1 MLINNLR
8 TRLVKEIHVLLSSL
22 EQEGT
27 ISWAEIQKVNFE
39 NISLGQPKNKAFG
52 DLTINAAMVLAPVFK
67 KNPMHIA
74 EILKERILEK
84 WEEPVDISIAA
95 PGFINFFIDP
105 KFLTG
110 QLSGILKKMEA
121 YGLNTGGNGVKI
133 QLEYVSANPTG
144 NLHIGHGRWAALGDS
159 LSNIYAANGFDV
171 WREYYVNDYGSQI
184 KKFAICM
191 ASLYLRYFNKIMPY
205 PEDGYPEE
213 IIKTVVEEIFLRDG
227 KKYFKGSQTE
237 IINDSE
243 IINGAGPGKS
253 GTADDAAVMDLS
265 NGPEENPD
273 GKSADEAY
281 GINIDLLGKEGVRI
295 MLLRIEKTLASMGVC
310 FDEWFCE
317 SSLYE
322 GANFENSLDL
332 LKKKE
337 IVYEK
342 ENALWFKAEQFGDEK
357 DRVIIRTGGEPTYFA
372 SDIMYLINKAARGF
386 TRLIYILGADHH
398 GYIKRLHAIGKAT
411 GFGDKNIEVVIGQLV
426 RLVKKGETVRMSKRK
441 GKVYNLDDLVGE
453 VGSDAVR
460 FFFSAN
466 SFDTPM
472 DFDLDLAKQKSNKN
486 PVYYVQYAHARIAS
500 VIEKAIRL
508 QIRGELKADK
518 KEIDLEI
525 FDLIADLQLSNGVA
539 DSAKGVAAT
548 CDKEVTA
555 DGGKARTKA
564 IVPDSEKAGTK
575 ITAAEGSEFSMT
587 KDNYEAIFNKLVSQ
601 LDFSTLVLKNFDE
614 IELAKILLFYPDIVY
629 DACKNNAPYFI
640 NQYLY
645 RLASQ
650 FHYFYNHHRII
661 DGGRLN
667 VNRLKLVMA
676 VKVVLT
682 NALNLL
688 KITAPVKM

>member
-8 TRLVKEIHVLLSSL
+8 IRLVKDIQALLSSL
-22 EQEGT
+22 EQEGI
-27 ISWAEIQKVNFE
+27 ISRSEIERINFE
-39 NISLGQPKNKAFG
+39 NISLGQPKNKSFG

-74 EILKERILEK
+74 EIIKERILEK
-84 WEEPVDISIAA
+84 WEESADISIAA

-105 KFLTG
+105 KFLAG
-110 QLSGILKKMEA
+110 QLAGISKKMEA
-121 YGLNTGGNGVKI
+121 YGLNTSGNGVKI

-184 KKFAICM
+184 KKFALCM
-191 ASLYLRYFNKIMPY
+191 ASLYLKYFKKIMPY

-213 IIKTVVEEIFLRDG
+213 IIKTVVEEIISRDG

-237 IINDSE
+237 TINDSE

-253 GTADDAAVMDLS
+253 GTTDDTDVMDLS
-265 NGPEENPD
+265 NIPEKNPD
-273 GKSADEAY
+273 GKTVDEAY
-281 GINIDLLGKEGVRI
+281 GINIDLLGKEGIRI

-332 LKKKE
+332 LKKKG

-342 ENALWFKAEQFGDEK
+342 ENALWFKAQEFGDEK

-372 SDIMYLINKAARGF
+372 SDIMYLINKASRGF

-411 GFGDKNIEVVIGQLV
+411 GFDDKNIEVVIGQLV
-426 RLVKKGETVRMSKRK
+426 RLVKKGEAVRMSKRK
-441 GKVYNLDDLVGE
+441 GKVYNLDDLIGE

-508 QIRGELKADK
+508 HIKGELKADK

-525 FDLIADLQLSNGVA
+525 FDSIADLQFSIGA
-539 DSAKGVAAT
+539 
-548 CDKEVTA
+548 
-555 DGGKARTKA
+555 GG
-564 IVPDSEKAGTK
+564 
-575 ITAAEGSEFSMT
+575 EFSLT
-587 KDNYEAIFNKLVSQ
+587 KDNYEIIF
-601 LDFSTLVLKNFDE
+601 
-614 IELAKILLFYPDIVY
+614 
-629 DACKNNAPYFI
+629 
-640 NQYLY
+640 
-645 RLASQ
+645 
-650 FHYFYNHHRII
+650 
-661 DGGRLN
+661 
-667 VNRLKLVMA
+667 
-676 VKVVLT
+676 
-682 NALNLL
+682 
-688 KITAPVKM
+688 

>member
-1 MLINNLR
+1 MLINTLR
-8 TRLVKEIHVLLSSL
+8 VRLVEEIKALLSSL
-22 EQEGT
+22 EQENYV
-27 ISWAEIQKVNFE
+27 SREEIEKVNFE
-39 NISLGQPKNKAFG
+39 NISLGQPKNKSFG

-74 EILKERILEK
+74 GILKERILEK
-84 WEEPVDISIAA
+84 WEESSDISIAA
-95 PGFINFFIDP
+95 PGFINFFIDAG
-105 KFLTG
+105 FLAR
-110 QLSGILKKMEA
+110 QLAGIPEKSDA
-121 YGLNTGGNGVKI
+121 YGFNASGNGVKI
-133 QLEYVSANPTG
+133 QLEFVSANPTG

-184 KKFAICM
+184 KKFASCM
-191 ASLYLRYFNKIMPY
+191 ASLYLRHFKKTVPY
-205 PEDGYPEE
+205 PEEGYPEE
-213 IIKTVVEEIFLRDG
+213 IIKNVVDEIISRDG
-227 KKYFKGSQTE
+227 KKYFRDSKIESPNGEQTE
-237 IINDSE
+237 DS
-243 IINGAGPGKS
+243 
-253 GTADDAAVMDLS
+253 D
-265 NGPEENPD
+265 
-273 GKSADEAY
+273 Y
-281 GINIDLLGKEGVRI
+281 GVDIDLLGKEGVRI
-295 MLLRIEKTLASMGVC
+295 MLLRINKTLASMGVY

-322 GANFENSLDL
+322 GANFENSIEL
-332 LKKKE
+332 LKEKG

-342 ENALWFKAEQFGDEK
+342 ENALWFKALQFGDDK

-411 GFGDKNIEVVIGQLV
+411 GFEDKNIEVVIGQLV
-426 RLVKKGETVRMSKRK
+426 RLVKKGEAVRMSKRK
-441 GKVYNLDDLVGE
+441 GKVYSLDDLIGE

-508 QIRGELKADK
+508 YMKGELKADK
-518 KEIDLEI
+518 KEIVLES
-525 FDLIADLQLSNGVA
+525 FDMPEYLQFSPGDTGSN
-539 DSAKGVAAT
+539 K
-548 CDKEVTA
+548 KEVFTN
-555 DGGKARTKA
+555 DGKHNGINYSTDNISGISSDCA
-564 IVPDSEKAGTK
+564 
-575 ITAAEGSEFSMT
+575 EFSMT
-587 KDNYEAIFNKLVSQ
+587 RDNYDAIFNKLVSQ
-601 LDFSTLVLKNFDE
+601 IDFSTLVLKNIDE

-667 VNRLKLVMA
+667 ANRLKLVMA
-676 VKVVLT
+676 VKVVLK
-682 NALNLL
+682 NALELL
-688 KITAPVKM
+688 KITYPVKM

>member
-1 MLINNLR
+1 MLINNLKA
-8 TRLVKEIHVLLSSL
+8 RLVKDIRALLSSL
-22 EQEGT
+22 EQEGI
-27 ISWAEIQKVNFE
+27 ISRPEIEKVDFE

-52 DLTINAAMVLAPVFK
+52 DLAINAAMVLSPVFK
-67 KNPMHIA
+67 KSPMHIA
-74 EILKERILEK
+74 EILKERIIEK

-95 PGFINFFIDP
+95 PGFINFFIGN
-105 KFLTG
+105 KFLAG
-110 QLSGILKKMEA
+110 RLADISKKMDS
-121 YGLNTGGNGVKI
+121 YGLNTSGAGVKI

-184 KKFAICM
+184 KKFASCL
-191 ASLYLRYFNKIMPY
+191 ASLYLKYFKKNMPY

-213 IIKTVVEEIFLRDG
+213 IIKTVVEEIILRDG
-227 KKYFKGSQTE
+227 RKFF
-237 IINDSE
+237 
-243 IINGAGPGKS
+243 
-253 GTADDAAVMDLS
+253 L
-265 NGPEENPD
+265 D
-273 GKSADEAY
+273 GKEESYEV
-281 GINIDLLGKEGVRI
+281 NIDLLGKEGVRI
-295 MLLRIEKTLASMGVC
+295 MLLRIEKTLESMGVR

-332 LKKKE
+332 LKVKG

-342 ENALWFKAEQFGDEK
+342 ENALWFKAQEFGDEK
-357 DRVIIRTGGEPTYFA
+357 DRVIVRTGGEPTYFA
-372 SDIMYLINKAARGF
+372 SDIMYLINKEARGF

-411 GFGDKNIEVVIGQLV
+411 GFDDKNIEVVIGQLV

-441 GKVYNLDDLVGE
+441 GKVYSLDDLVGE

-460 FFFSAN
+460 FFFSTN

-500 VIEKAIRL
+500 IIEKAIRL
-508 QIRGELKADK
+508 YIKGELKADK

-525 FDLIADLQLSNGVA
+525 FSSLDGLQSPVCVA
-539 DSAKGVAAT
+539 DG
-548 CDKEVTA
+548 
-555 DGGKARTKA
+555 
-564 IVPDSEKAGTK
+564 
-575 ITAAEGSEFSMT
+575 FSIA
-587 KDNYEAIFNKLVSQ
+587 KDNYEAIFSKIISQ
-601 LDFSTLVLKNFDE
+601 LDFSSLVLKDIDE
-614 IELAKILLFYPDIVY
+614 TELAKILLFYPDIVY

-667 VNRLKLVMA
+667 ANRLKLVM
-676 VKVVLT
+676 VVRVVLV

>member
-1 MLINNLR
+1 
-8 TRLVKEIHVLLSSL
+8 
-22 EQEGT
+22 
-27 ISWAEIQKVNFE
+27 
-39 NISLGQPKNKAFG
+39 
-52 DLTINAAMVLAPVFK
+52 
-67 KNPMHIA
+67 
-74 EILKERILEK
+74 
-84 WEEPVDISIAA
+84 
-95 PGFINFFIDP
+95 
-105 KFLTG
+105 
-110 QLSGILKKMEA
+110 
-121 YGLNTGGNGVKI
+121 
-133 QLEYVSANPTG
+133 
-144 NLHIGHGRWAALGDS
+144 
-159 LSNIYAANGFDV
+159 
-171 WREYYVNDYGSQI
+171 
-184 KKFAICM
+184 
-191 ASLYLRYFNKIMPY
+191 
-205 PEDGYPEE
+205 
-213 IIKTVVEEIFLRDG
+213 
-227 KKYFKGSQTE
+227 
-237 IINDSE
+237 
-243 IINGAGPGKS
+243 
-253 GTADDAAVMDLS
+253 
-265 NGPEENPD
+265 
-273 GKSADEAY
+273 
-281 GINIDLLGKEGVRI
+281 
-295 MLLRIEKTLASMGVC
+295 MLLRIEKTLASMGVY

-332 LKKKE
+332 LKVKG

-411 GFGDKNIEVVIGQLV
+411 GFEDKNIEVVIGQLV
-426 RLVKKGETVRMSKRK
+426 RLVKKGEAVRMSKRK
-441 GKVYNLDDLVGE
+441 GKVYSLDDLIGE

-508 QIRGELKADK
+508 HIKGELKAVK
-518 KEIDLEI
+518 KEIDPEI
-525 FDLIADLQLSNGVA
+525 FDSLAGLQSPGGAAD
-539 DSAKGVAAT
+539 
-548 CDKEVTA
+548 
-555 DGGKARTKA
+555 
-564 IVPDSEKAGTK
+564 
-575 ITAAEGSEFSMT
+575 EFSMT
-587 KDNYEAIFNKLVSQ
+587 KDNYEAIFNKMVSQ
-601 LDFSTLVLKNFDE
+601 LDFSSLVLKDNDE

-629 DACKNNAPYFI
+629 DACRNNAPYFI

-667 VNRLKLVMA
+667 ANRLKLVMA
-676 VKVVLT
+676 VRVVLV
-682 NALNLL
+682 NALSLL

>member
-1 MLINNLR
+1 MLINNLNN
-8 TRLVKEIHVLLSSL
+8 RLVKEIRALLSSL
-22 EQEGT
+22 EQEGI
-27 ISWAEIQKVNFE
+27 ISRPEIEKVNFE

-67 KNPMHIA
+67 KSPMHIA

-84 WEEPVDISIAA
+84 WEESSDISIAA
-95 PGFINFFIDP
+95 PGFINFFIDH
-105 KFLTG
+105 KFLASR
-110 QLSGILKKMEA
+110 LAGISKNMDT
-121 YGLNTGGNGVKI
+121 YGLNTSGAGVKI

-184 KKFAICM
+184 RKFANCM
-191 ASLYLRYFNKIMPY
+191 ASLYLRNYKKIMPY

-213 IIKTVVEEIFLRDG
+213 IIKTVVEEIIARDG
-227 KKYFKGSQTE
+227 RKYFLGGKV
-237 IINDSE
+237 DSS
-243 IINGAGPGKS
+243 S
-253 GTADDAAVMDLS
+253 GL
-265 NGPEENPD
+265 EKNPD
-273 GKSADEAY
+273 GKTAEESY
-281 GINIDLLGKEGVRI
+281 GINIDLLGKEGVRL
-295 MLLRIEKTLASMGVC
+295 MLLRIEKTLASMGVR

-332 LKKKE
+332 LKVKG

-342 ENALWFKAEQFGDEK
+342 ENALWFKAQEFGDEK

-411 GFGDKNIEVVIGQLV
+411 GFENENIEVVIGQLV
-426 RLVKKGETVRMSKRK
+426 RLVKKGEAVRMSKRK
-441 GKVYNLDDLVGE
+441 GKVYSLDDLVGE

-508 QIRGELKADK
+508 HIKGELKTDK
-518 KEIDLEI
+518 KEIGPEI
-525 FDLIADLQLSNGVA
+525 FDSIADLKLSSG
-539 DSAKGVAAT
+539 AAVST
-548 CDKEVTA
+548 KEIA
-555 DGGKARTKA
+555 A
-564 IVPDSEKAGTK
+564 DSEKACAK
-575 ITAAEGSEFSMT
+575 ISAGEGSEFFIT
-587 KDNYEAIFNKLVSQ
+587 NGNYEAIFSKIISQ
-601 LDFSTLVLKNFDE
+601 LDFSSLALKDIDE

-629 DACKNNAPYFI
+629 DACRNNAPYFI

-676 VKVVLT
+676 VRVVLV
-682 NALNLL
+682 NALSLL
-688 KITAPVKM
+688 KISAPVKM

>member
-1 MLINNLR
+1 MLINNLKI
-8 TRLVKEIHVLLSSL
+8 RLVKDIRALLFSL
-22 EQEGT
+22 EQENL
-27 ISWAEIQKVNFE
+27 ISGVENERINFD

-67 KNPMHIA
+67 KSPMHIA
-74 EILKERILEK
+74 EIIKERILEK
-84 WEEPVDISIAA
+84 WEEPADISVAA
-95 PGFINFFIDP
+95 PGFINFFIDK
-105 KFLTG
+105 KFLAK
-110 QLSGILKKMEA
+110 QLTEISKKA
-121 YGLNTGGNGVKI
+121 DDYGLNNSGNGIRI

-191 ASLYLRYFNKIMPY
+191 ASLYLKYFNIIMPY

-213 IIKTVVEEIFLRDG
+213 IIKTVAEEIILRDG
-227 KKYFKGSQTE
+227 KKYFLG
-237 IINDSE
+237 
-243 IINGAGPGKS
+243 GK
-253 GTADDAAVMDLS
+253 
-265 NGPEENPD
+265 EE
-273 GKSADEAY
+273 SYEV
-281 GINIDLLGKEGVRI
+281 NIDLLGKEGVRI
-295 MLLRIEKTLASMGVC
+295 MLLRIKKTLESMGVC

-317 SSLYE
+317 STLYE
-322 GANFENSLDL
+322 GANFEKSLDL
-332 LKKKE
+332 LKVKG

-342 ENALWFKAEQFGDEK
+342 ENALWFKTEQFGDDK

-372 SDIMYLINKAARGF
+372 SDIMYLINKASRGF

-398 GYIKRLHAIGKAT
+398 GYVKRLHAIGRAT
-411 GFGDKNIEVVIGQLV
+411 GFEDRNIEVVIGQLV
-426 RLVKKGETVRMSKRK
+426 RLVKKGEAVRMSKRK

-508 QIRGELKADK
+508 YIKRELKADK

-525 FDLIADLQLSNGVA
+525 FDSIADLLPLYDAAGSF
-539 DSAKGVAAT
+539 KGPAIPG
-548 CDKEVTA
+548 DKEVVA
-555 DGGKARTKA
+555 DGDEVSLKEVAKDVNFFIANRM
-564 IVPDSEKAGTK
+564 DSKGDEAGVNGDTANSDKAGVK
-575 ITAAEGSEFSMT
+575 NMAAAGNEFSLT
-587 KDNYEAIFNKLVSQ
+587 KNNYEEIFSKIISQ
-601 LDFSTLVLKNFDE
+601 LDFSSLALKNIDE

-629 DACKNNAPYFI
+629 DACRNNAPYFI

-676 VKVVLT
+676 VRIVLV

>member
-1 MLINNLR
+1 MLINNLNN
-8 TRLVKEIHVLLSSL
+8 RLVREIRALLSSL
-22 EQEGT
+22 EQEGI
-27 ISWAEIQKVNFE
+27 ISRPEIEKVNFE

-67 KNPMHIA
+67 KSPMHIA

-84 WEEPVDISIAA
+84 WEESSDISIAA
-95 PGFINFFIDP
+95 PGFINFFIDH
-105 KFLTG
+105 KFLASR
-110 QLSGILKKMEA
+110 LAGISKNMDT
-121 YGLNTGGNGVKI
+121 YGLNTSGAGVKI

-184 KKFAICM
+184 RKFANCM
-191 ASLYLRYFNKIMPY
+191 ASLYLRNYKKIMPY

-213 IIKTVVEEIFLRDG
+213 IIKTVVEEIIARDG
-227 KKYFKGSQTE
+227 RKYFLGGKV
-237 IINDSE
+237 DSS
-243 IINGAGPGKS
+243 S
-253 GTADDAAVMDLS
+253 GL
-265 NGPEENPD
+265 EKNPD
-273 GKSADEAY
+273 GKTAEESY
-281 GINIDLLGKEGVRI
+281 GINIDLLGKEGVRL
-295 MLLRIEKTLASMGVC
+295 MLLRIEKTLSSMDVR

-332 LKKKE
+332 LKVKG

-342 ENALWFKAEQFGDEK
+342 ENALWFKAQEFGDEK

-398 GYIKRLHAIGKAT
+398 VYIKRLHAIGKAT
-411 GFGDKNIEVVIGQLV
+411 GFEDENIEVVIGQLV
-426 RLVKKGETVRMSKRK
+426 RLVKKGEAVRMSKRK
-441 GKVYNLDDLVGE
+441 GKVYSLDDLVGE

-508 QIRGELKADK
+508 HIKGELKTDK
-518 KEIDLEI
+518 KETGPEI
-525 FDLIADLQLSNGVA
+525 FDSIADLKLSSGATV
-539 DSAKGVAAT
+539 STKEIAA
-548 CDKEVTA
+548 
-555 DGGKARTKA
+555 
-564 IVPDSEKAGTK
+564 DSEKACAK
-575 ITAAEGSEFSMT
+575 ISAGEGSEFFIT
-587 KDNYEAIFNKLVSQ
+587 NGNYEAIFSKIISQ
-601 LDFSTLVLKNFDE
+601 LDFSSLALKDIDE

-629 DACKNNAPYFI
+629 DACRNNAPYFI

-676 VKVVLT
+676 VRVVLV
-682 NALNLL
+682 NALSLL
-688 KITAPVKM
+688 KISAPVKM

>member
-8 TRLVKEIHVLLSSL
+8 ARIVKDIRDLLSSF
-22 EQEGT
+22 EQKNLVSRADIER
-27 ISWAEIQKVNFE
+27 INFE

-52 DLTINAAMVLAPVFK
+52 DLTINAAMVLAPALK

-74 EILKERILEK
+74 EIIKEKILEK
-84 WEEPVDISIAA
+84 WVEPADISIAA
-95 PGFINFFIDP
+95 PGFINFFIDK
-105 KFLTG
+105 KFLASR
-110 QLSGILKKMEA
+110 LSGISKKLEA
-121 YGLNTGGNGVKI
+121 YGLNTSGAGVKI
-133 QLEYVSANPTG
+133 QLEFVSANPTG

-184 KKFAICM
+184 KKFANCM
-191 ASLYLRYFNKIMPY
+191 ASLYLRYFKKNMPY

-213 IIKTVVEEIFLRDG
+213 IIKTVVEEIISRDG
-227 KKYFKGSQTE
+227 KKYFL
-237 IINDSE
+237 
-243 IINGAGPGKS
+243 
-253 GTADDAAVMDLS
+253 ADKVDLS
-265 NGPEENPD
+265 NGPEKNPD
-273 GKSADEAY
+273 GKNVDEAH
-281 GINIDLLGKEGVRI
+281 GINIDLLEKEGVRI
-295 MLLRIEKTLASMGVC
+295 MLQRIEKTLESMGVR

-322 GANFENSLDL
+322 GANFKNSLDL
-332 LKKKE
+332 LKRKG

-411 GFGDKNIEVVIGQLV
+411 GFDDKNIEVVIGQLV
-426 RLVKKGETVRMSKRK
+426 RLVKKGEAVRMSKRK
-441 GKVYNLDDLVGE
+441 GKVYSLDDLVGE

-508 QIRGELKADK
+508 HIRGELKADK
-518 KEIDLEI
+518 KEIDPEI
-525 FDLIADLQLSNGVA
+525 FDSVADLQFESGITNSG
-539 DSAKGVAAT
+539 KKVAAVGGEVGMKEVAAGENLFIAKRVNSKMGEVSINGGAAD
-548 CDKEVTA
+548 CDKT
-555 DGGKARTKA
+555 GNK
-564 IVPDSEKAGTK
+564 S
-575 ITAAEGSEFSMT
+575 TAADGSEFSIT
-587 KDNYEAIFNKLVSQ
+587 KDNYDAIFSKIISQ
-601 LDFSTLVLKNFDE
+601 MDFSSLVLKNNDE

-667 VNRLKLVMA
+667 ANRLKLVMA
-676 VKVVLT
+676 VRVVLV
-682 NALNLL
+682 NALSLL

>member
-8 TRLVKEIHVLLSSL
+8 TRLVKDISSLLSSL
-22 EQEGT
+22 EKEGI
-27 ISWAEIQKVNFE
+27 ISRPEIEKVDFE

-52 DLTINAAMVLAPVFK
+52 DLTVNAAMVLAPVFK
-67 KNPMHIA
+67 KSPMHIA
-74 EILKERILEK
+74 EILKERIIEK

-95 PGFINFFIDP
+95 PGFINFFIGQ
-105 KFLTG
+105 KFLASR
-110 QLSGILKKMEA
+110 LEIISKKLES
-121 YGLNTGGNGVKI
+121 YGLNTSGAGVKI

-184 KKFAICM
+184 KKFAGCM
-191 ASLYLRYFNKIMPY
+191 ASLYLRYFKKNMPY

-213 IIKTVVEEIFLRDG
+213 IIKTVVEEIILKDDRKFFLEG
-227 KKYFKGSQTE
+227 KEG
-237 IINDSE
+237 
-243 IINGAGPGKS
+243 G
-253 GTADDAAVMDLS
+253 
-265 NGPEENPD
+265 
-273 GKSADEAY
+273 Y
-281 GINIDLLGKEGVRI
+281 GVNIDLLGKEGVRI
-295 MLLRIEKTLASMGVC
+295 MLLRIGKTLESMGVY

-322 GANFENSLDL
+322 GSNFEDSLDL
-332 LKKKE
+332 LKAQG

-342 ENALWFKAEQFGDEK
+342 ENALWFKAQEFGDEK

-372 SDIMYLINKAARGF
+372 SDIMYFINKAARGF

-411 GFGDKNIEVVIGQLV
+411 GFEDKNIEVVIGQLV

-441 GKVYNLDDLVGE
+441 GKVYSLDDLIGE
-453 VGSDAVR
+453 VGSDPVR

-500 VIEKAIRL
+500 IIEKAIRL
-508 QIRGELKADK
+508 QIKGELKADK
-518 KEIDLEI
+518 KEIDRKI
-525 FDLIADLQLSNGVA
+525 FDSFAEMQMS
-539 DSAKGVAAT
+539 S
-548 CDKEVTA
+548 
-555 DGGKARTKA
+555 GG
-564 IVPDSEKAGTK
+564 PAGNETTSVEGCEFF
-575 ITAAEGSEFSMT
+575 ITQ
-587 KDNYEAIFNKLVSQ
+587 DNYEAIFNKIISQ
-601 LDFSTLVLKNFDE
+601 LDFSSLVLKDLDE
-614 IELAKILLFYPDIVY
+614 TELAKILLFYPDIVY

-667 VNRLKLVMA
+667 ANRLKLVM
-676 VKVVLT
+676 VVRVVLV

-688 KITAPVKM
+688 KVTAPVKM

>member
-1 MLINNLR
+1 MFINNLNI
-8 TRLVKEIHVLLSSL
+8 RLVKDIRDLLSSF
-22 EQEGT
+22 EQKNMVSRADIER
-27 ISWAEIQKVNFE
+27 INFD
-39 NISLGQPKNKAFG
+39 NISLGQPKNKSFG
-52 DLTINAAMVLAPVFK
+52 DLTINAAMVLAPALK
-67 KNPMHIA
+67 KNPLHIA
-74 EILKERILEK
+74 EIIKEKILEK
-84 WEEPVDISIAA
+84 WVEPADISIAA
-95 PGFINFFIDP
+95 PGFINFFIDT
-105 KFLTG
+105 KFLAK
-110 QLSGILKKMEA
+110 QLAEISKKA
-121 YGLNTGGNGVKI
+121 DDYGLNTSGAGEKI

-191 ASLYLRYFNKIMPY
+191 ASLYLRYYKKTMPY

-213 IIKTVVEEIFLRDG
+213 IIKTVVEEIISRDG
-227 KKYFKGSQTE
+227 RKYFLGSLAGTK
-237 IINDSE
+237 SGPE
-243 IINGAGPGKS
+243 IINGAEPGKS
-253 GTADDAAVMDLS
+253 GTADNSAVRNLS
-265 NGPEENPD
+265 NNPKGNPE
-273 GKSADEAY
+273 GKTADEAY

-295 MLLRIEKTLASMGVC
+295 MLLRIEKTLASMGVS

-317 SSLYE
+317 STLYE

-332 LKKKE
+332 LKRKG

-342 ENALWFKAEQFGDEK
+342 DNALWFKAEQFGDEK

-411 GFGDKNIEVVIGQLV
+411 GFEDKNIEVVIGQLV
-426 RLVKKGETVRMSKRK
+426 RLVKKGEAVRMSKRK

-508 QIRGELKADK
+508 YIKGELKADK

-525 FDLIADLQLSNGVA
+525 FDSIADLFSI
-539 DSAKGVAAT
+539 
-548 CDKEVTA
+548 
-555 DGGKARTKA
+555 TKTNYDE
-564 IVPDSEKAGTK
+564 IFSK
-575 ITAAEGSEFSMT
+575 I
-587 KDNYEAIFNKLVSQ
+587 ISQ
-601 LDFSTLVLKNFDE
+601 LDFSSMALKNTDE

-650 FHYFYNHHRII
+650 FHYFYNHYRII
-661 DGGRLN
+661 DAARLN

-676 VKVVLT
+676 VKVVLI

>member
-1 MLINNLR
+1 MLVNNLR
-8 TRLVKEIHVLLSSL
+8 IRLVKDIHALLSSL
-22 EQEGT
+22 EQENL
-27 ISWAEIQKVNFE
+27 ISRAEIGKINFD

-67 KNPMHIA
+67 KSPMHIA

-84 WEEPVDISIAA
+84 WEEPANISIAA
-95 PGFINFFIDP
+95 PGFINFFIDH
-105 KFLTG
+105 KFLASRLAVISKDMG
-110 QLSGILKKMEA
+110 A
-121 YGLNTGGNGVKI
+121 YGLNTSGNGVKI

-159 LSNIYAANGFDV
+159 LSSIYAANGFDV
-171 WREYYVNDYGSQI
+171 WREYYVNDFGSQI
-184 KKFAICM
+184 KKFAVCI
-191 ASLYLRYFNKIMPY
+191 ASLYLKHFKKIIPY
-205 PEDGYPEE
+205 PDDGYPEE
-213 IIKTVVEEIFLRDG
+213 IIKTVVDEIISRDSE
-227 KKYFKGSQTE
+227 KYFSGGEEESYGVN
-237 IINDSE
+237 IN
-243 IINGAGPGKS
+243 
-253 GTADDAAVMDLS
+253 
-265 NGPEENPD
+265 
-273 GKSADEAY
+273 
-281 GINIDLLGKEGVRI
+281 LLGKEGVRI
-295 MLLRIEKTLASMGVC
+295 MLLRIKKTLASMGVS

-322 GANFENSLDL
+322 GANFENSLNL
-332 LKKKE
+332 LKGKG

-342 ENALWFKAEQFGDEK
+342 EGALWFKAEQFGDEK
-357 DRVIIRTGGEPTYFA
+357 HRVIIRTGGEPTYFA

-411 GFGDKNIEVVIGQLV
+411 GFDDKNIEVVIGQLV
-426 RLVKKGETVRMSKRK
+426 RLVKKGEAVRMSKRK
-441 GKVYNLDDLVGE
+441 GKVYNLDELVGE

-508 QIRGELKADK
+508 HMKGELKADK
-518 KEIDLEI
+518 KEIDIKI
-525 FDLIADLQLSNGVA
+525 FDSITGLQFLCDPANSIE
-539 DSAKGVAAT
+539 GVAAND
-548 CDKEVTA
+548 DKEAVT
-555 DGGKARTKA
+555 DVGKANLKEIA
-564 IVPDSEKAGTK
+564 AGANSFIVKRMDSKEDGVNVKDAPACGK
-575 ITAAEGSEFSMT
+575 KENENNCYVDNISEINAAANEFSMT
-587 KDNYEAIFNKLVSQ
+587 KDNYEAIFSKIISQ
-601 LDFSTLVLKNFDE
+601 LDFSSMVLKNNDE

-650 FHYFYNHHRII
+650 FHFFYNHHRII
-661 DGGRLN
+661 DGSRLN

-682 NALNLL
+682 NGLNLL

>member
-1 MLINNLR
+1 MLINNLNN
-8 TRLVKEIHVLLSSL
+8 RLVKEIRALLSSL
-22 EQEGT
+22 EQEGI
-27 ISWAEIQKVNFE
+27 ISRPEIEKINFE

-67 KNPMHIA
+67 KSPMHIA

-84 WEEPVDISIAA
+84 WEESSDISIAA
-95 PGFINFFIDP
+95 PGFINFFIDQ
-105 KFLTG
+105 KFLAG
-110 QLSGILKKMEA
+110 RLAGISKKMEA
-121 YGLNTGGNGVKI
+121 YGLNTSGNGVKI

-184 KKFAICM
+184 KKFASCM
-191 ASLYLRYFNKIMPY
+191 ASLYLRYFNKNMPY

-213 IIKTVVEEIFLRDG
+213 IIKTVVEEIIARDG
-227 KKYFKGSQTE
+227 RKYFLGGKV
-237 IINDSE
+237 DSS
-243 IINGAGPGKS
+243 S
-253 GTADDAAVMDLS
+253 GL
-265 NGPEENPD
+265 EKNPD
-273 GKSADEAY
+273 GKTADESY
-281 GINIDLLGKEGVRI
+281 GINIDLLGKEGVRL
-295 MLLRIEKTLASMGVC
+295 MLLRIEKTLASMGVR

-322 GANFENSLDL
+322 GTNFENSLDL
-332 LKKKE
+332 LKVKG
-337 IVYEK
+337 IIYEK
-342 ENALWFKAEQFGDEK
+342 ENALWFKAQEFGDEK
-357 DRVIIRTGGEPTYFA
+357 DRVIRRTGGEPTYFA

-398 GYIKRLHAIGKAT
+398 GYIKRLHAIGRAT
-411 GFGDKNIEVVIGQLV
+411 GFEDKNIEVVIGQLV
-426 RLVKKGETVRMSKRK
+426 RLVKKGEAVRMSKRK
-441 GKVYNLDDLVGE
+441 GKVYSLDDLVGE

-508 QIRGELKADK
+508 HIKGELKADK
-518 KEIDLEI
+518 KEIDSEI
-525 FDLIADLQLSNGVA
+525 FDSFIDLQFPIG
-539 DSAKGVAAT
+539 AA
-548 CDKEVTA
+548 
-555 DGGKARTKA
+555 G
-564 IVPDSEKAGTK
+564 
-575 ITAAEGSEFSMT
+575 EFSMT
-587 KDNYEAIFNKLVSQ
+587 KDNYEAIFCKIISQ
-601 LDFSTLVLKNFDE
+601 LDFSSLVLKGIDE

-629 DACKNNAPYFI
+629 DACRNNAPYFI

-676 VKVVLT
+676 VRVVLV
-682 NALNLL
+682 NALSLL
-688 KITAPVKM
+688 KISAPVKM

>member
-1 MLINNLR
+1 MLINNLK
-8 TRLVKEIHVLLSSL
+8 TRLVKDIRTLLYSL
-22 EQEGT
+22 EQEGI
-27 ISWAEIQKVNFE
+27 ISWPEIEKVNFE

-67 KNPMHIA
+67 KSPMHIA

-95 PGFINFFIDP
+95 PGFINFFIDH
-105 KFLTG
+105 KFLASR
-110 QLSGILKKMEA
+110 LADISKKMDS
-121 YGLNTGGNGVKI
+121 YGLNTSGAGIKI

-171 WREYYVNDYGSQI
+171 WREYYVNDFGSQI
-184 KKFAICM
+184 KKFASCM
-191 ASLYLRYFNKIMPY
+191 ASLYLRYYKKIMPY

-213 IIKTVVEEIFLRDG
+213 IIKTVVEEIISRDG
-227 KKYFKGSQTE
+227 KKYFNGSQAYQTKT
-237 IINDSE
+237 INDLKTINEAE
-243 IINGAGPGKS
+243 ILNEAGILKEIKPGKS
-253 GTADDAAVMDLS
+253 EMADDAGLKNLINS
-265 NGPEENPD
+265 PD
-273 GKSADEAY
+273 GKLGEKNSDESY
-281 GINIDLLGKEGVRI
+281 LIDIDLLGKEGVRI
-295 MLLRIEKTLASMGVC
+295 MLSRIEKTLDSMDVR

-322 GANFENSLDL
+322 GSNFENSLDL
-332 LKKKE
+332 LKAKG

-411 GFGDKNIEVVIGQLV
+411 GFDDKNIEVVIGQLV
-426 RLVKKGETVRMSKRK
+426 RLVKKGEAVRMSKRK
-441 GKVYNLDDLVGE
+441 GKVYSLDDLVGE

-508 QIRGELKADK
+508 HIKGELKAYK
-518 KEIDLEI
+518 KETGPEI
-525 FDLIADLQLSNGVA
+525 FDSFIDLKLSSGGTVGTIEVAA
-539 DSAKGVAAT
+539 DSGATGNEVAA
-548 CDKEVTA
+548 
-555 DGGKARTKA
+555 G
-564 IVPDSEKAGTK
+564 
-575 ITAAEGSEFSMT
+575 EGSEFFIT
-587 KDNYEAIFNKLVSQ
+587 KDNYEAIFSKIISQ
-601 LDFSTLVLKNFDE
+601 LDFSCLVLKDIDE

-629 DACKNNAPYFI
+629 DACRNNAPYFI

-676 VKVVLT
+676 VRVVLV
-682 NALNLL
+682 NALSLL